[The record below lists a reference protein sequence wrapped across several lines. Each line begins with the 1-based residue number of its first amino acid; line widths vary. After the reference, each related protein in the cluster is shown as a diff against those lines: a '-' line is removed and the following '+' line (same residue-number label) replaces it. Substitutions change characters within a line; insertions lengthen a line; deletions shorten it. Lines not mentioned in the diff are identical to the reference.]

1 MSPLDLLRS
10 HWREHARSRPVQS
23 SLTMTGEGLV
33 LGATVLAEMRG
44 DADEMPLLMV
54 EGTPERILALLS
66 VAYGKTVRPETLGN
80 IRRAANEWSR
90 GETCLAQIHLAHSGL
105 PRLPD
110 DDEAPFRLFLGDKLL
125 AEGLTPRELIK
136 ACGLD
141 TGPLDLLKSDHDA
154 DQPRVPAGNPDGGQW
169 AAADASPSTVD
180 EVKPGT
186 EFVAYKPVHGL
197 PDDAAVVTPPDGKPI
212 EDGDS
217 KTKNLMAP
225 SRADYRQ
232 VYAAGH
238 AIASLPL
245 LSQVPA
251 IRAAVAQGGTYD
263 FQRDPTKGYF
273 YDTYTNAS
281 NYAVG
286 VYMSGAG
293 HSLAA
298 TKAAAETYAL
308 FYSSNYGSAKAIH
321 WIERGWRD
329 ATAGRWQ

>member
-1 MSPLDLLRS
+1 MSFLDRARKD
-10 HWREHARSRPVQS
+10 WRERARSRPVQS
-23 SLTMTGEGLV
+23 SLTITGEGLV
-33 LGATVLAEMRG
+33 LGATVLAEMRR
-44 DADEMPLLMV
+44 DASGMPLLAAD
-54 EGTPERILALLS
+54 GAPERILALLFI
-66 VAYGKTVRPETLGN
+66 AYGKTVGPETLGN
-80 IRRAANEWSR
+80 IHRAAKEWSR

-125 AEGLTPRELIK
+125 IEGLTPRELIK
-136 ACGLD
+136 ACGLE
-141 TGPLDLLKSDHDA
+141 TGPLDLLKSGYQP

-169 AAADASPSTVD
+169 IAADASPSTVN

-186 EFVAYKPVHGL
+186 RFAAYKPVRGL
-197 PDDAAVVTPPDGKPI
+197 PDDAVVVMPPDGKPI
-212 EDGDS
+212 EDGGS

-238 AIASLPL
+238 AIASLSL

-251 IRAAVAQGGTYD
+251 IRAAVAQGGLYD
-263 FQRDPTKGYF
+263 FQRDPIKGFF
-273 YDTYTNAS
+273 YDAYTNAS

-286 VYMSGAG
+286 VFMAGAG

-308 FYSSNYGSAKAIH
+308 FYSSNYGSGKAMH
-321 WIERGWRD
+321 WIEQGWRD